1 MPMHHPTSPA
11 TAPQSL
17 ILVRHG
23 ATAPNLAGL
32 RCGGDLDVPLTDL
45 GRQQAAS
52 AAAQLQQRGLPVG
65 VIVASALQ
73 RTQETAAIISRL
85 LGGVEVLI
93 EPALAERHLGAWN
106 LRSVDETEE
115 ALVSGMTPPG
125 GESAAEFIDRIATA
139 TEDRLLPRLHQRPL
153 LIGSKGV
160 GRALRE
166 LLGMPRANGLAN
178 GELLLL
184 NLATLARRNMIDCN
198 A

>member
-1 MPMHHPTSPA
+1 MPSHHRTHSGA
-11 TAPQSL
+11 AAQSL

-32 RCGGDLDVPLTDL
+32 RCGGDLDVPLTEL

-52 AAAQLQQRGLPVG
+52 AALQLQQRDLPVG

-73 RTQETAAIISRL
+73 RTLETAAIISRL

-93 EPALAERHLGAWN
+93 EPAFAERHLGAWN
-106 LRSVDETEE
+106 LRSVAETEE

-125 GESAAEFIDRIATA
+125 GESGAEFIDRIAAA
-139 TEDRLLPRLHQRPL
+139 TETLLPRLHQRPL
-153 LIGSKGV
+153 LVGSKGV

-178 GELLLL
+178 GEWLLL
-184 NLATLARRNMIDCN
+184 NLATLTRRDMNNCH